1 MKRTQR
7 AVAATVPLALA
18 LSLAACSSDDD
29 SASSA
34 AAGEVSYPTV
44 PYTTPGEGIS
54 LGHDDQEIGDTI
66 PEPVH
71 VSEIQPA
78 SENDLLAVLRTP
90 GGLEIGVNVLDP
102 VTGVVVK
109 GQEQQDQYYAREAD
123 KPEVTVLNVTLP
135 FNEETIEYQI
145 EQAKNGQDTISLFG
159 RTLPIILGILGVILL
174 IVGFVLGLR
183 GGGNRR
189 PATATGGPAPAGP
202 ATTTVRPAH
211 SAGAQHDHTDDR
223 TEVIPRQTDPNAQQR
238 DWTTDQ
244 TQEIPRTDLR
254 KPPTQE

>member
-29 SASSA
+29 SSST

-102 VTGVVVK
+102 VTGVAGSRIVV
-109 GQEQQDQYYAREAD
+109 G
-123 KPEVTVLNVTLP
+123 P
-135 FNEETIEYQI
+135 
-145 EQAKNGQDTISLFG
+145 
-159 RTLPIILGILGVILL
+159 GIWDPVIH
-174 IVGFVLGLR
+174 GFVGESSSDPAVR
-183 GGGNRR
+183 AAR
-189 PATATGGPAPAGP
+189 PTSPSPPTRATCSSRTRSNCPTTPA
-202 ATTTVRPAH
+202 
-211 SAGAQHDHTDDR
+211 R
-223 TEVIPRQTDPNAQQR
+223 TRVPDPVPS
-238 DWTTDQ
+238 
-244 TQEIPRTDLR
+244 PRTGS
-254 KPPTQE
+254 TS